1 MTPPKISIVTP
12 SFNQGK
18 FLEETIQSVLGQGY
32 PDLEYIIIDGGSSD
46 NSVEIIRKYQE
57 SLAYWV
63 SEPDGGQTQAINKG
77 LKRATGEII
86 AYLNSDDFYLPG
98 SLQKVA
104 DFFSANPDVGL
115 VYGDCNIIDE
125 EGTVVLRKRELQFD
139 YTMGCM
145 IGFGVLIPQPSAFI
159 KRETFQKVGYFNE
172 EFQNAMDA
180 EYWFRVARAAKIR
193 HIPAS
198 LSSFRIHGDSKTT
211 SLKKGANPRFRQEI
225 QRLVEKSYETLW
237 ISKII
242 PFRWSYPLRRL
253 YRLKRFVPRFLRGY
267 HFKKV

>member
-1 MTPPKISIVTP
+1 MNPLKISIITP
-12 SFNQGK
+12 SFNQGR
-18 FLEETIQSVLGQGY
+18 FLEQTIKSVLDQSY
-32 PDLEYIIIDGGSSD
+32 PNLEYIIIDGGSSD
-46 NSVEIIRKYQE
+46 NSVEIIRKYE
-57 SLAYWV
+57 KSLAYWV
-63 SEPDGGQTQAINKG
+63 SEPDGGQTHAINKG

-104 DFFSANPDVGL
+104 EFFSANPDVGL
-115 VYGDCNIIDE
+115 MYGDCNIIDE
-125 EGTVVLRKRELQFD
+125 KGTVVLRKRELQFD

-159 KRETFQKVGYFNE
+159 RRETFQKVGYFNE
-172 EFQNAMDA
+172 EFQNSMDS

-193 HIPAS
+193 HMPAA
-198 LSSFRIHGDSKTT
+198 LSAFRIHGDSKTN
-211 SLKKGANPRFRQEI
+211 SLKNGANPRFRQEI
-225 QRLVEKSYETLW
+225 EQVVKESYETLW

-242 PFRWSYPLRRL
+242 PYKRSYSFRRL

-267 HFKKV
+267 HFSGV